1 MTAGELLE
9 AAQAFPVS
17 SLKQRLGE
25 GGLVVVAPHPDDES
39 LGCGGLI
46 AEACAEGRRVRV
58 IVVSDGTGSHPAS
71 KAYPKA
77 RLRDLRETEARRAV
91 NELGLDSD
99 KDIEFLRLPDRFV
112 PSDGPFAEKAI
123 ERIVASA
130 REVRAAA
137 LFVSWRHD
145 PHCDHQASY
154 RLARA
159 AQRRLTAVKLFEY
172 TIWGT
177 ALPAETP
184 VEPAGGFRLEIGRH
198 LARKQR
204 AIDAHRSQTTDLIAD
219 DPNGFRLTGTD
230 LARFALVYESFFE
243 SA

>member
-1 MTAGELLE
+1 VTAGELLE
-9 AAQAFPVS
+9 AAQSFPVS

-46 AEACAEGRRVRV
+46 AAARAGGCPVRV
-58 IVVSDGTGSHPAS
+58 LIVSDGTGSHPAS

-77 RLRDLRETEARRAV
+77 RLRDLRENEARQAV
-91 NELGLDSD
+91 KELGLDPER
-99 KDIEFLRLPDRFV
+99 DIEFLRLPDRFV
-112 PSDGPFAEKAI
+112 PGDGPFAEKAI
-123 ERIVASA
+123 ERIVVSA
-130 REVRAAA
+130 QEVGAAA
-137 LFVSWRHD
+137 FFVSWRND

-159 AQRRLTAVKLFEY
+159 AQCRLTEVKLFEY
-172 TIWGT
+172 TIWGA

-184 VEPAGGFRLEIGRH
+184 VEPAGGFRLEIGQH
-198 LARKQR
+198 LARKRR

-230 LARFALVYESFFE
+230 LARFALVHEFFFE
-243 SA
+243 GA

>member
-1 MTAGELLE
+1 M
-9 AAQAFPVS
+9 
-17 SLKQRLGE
+17 
-25 GGLVVVAPHPDDES
+25 
-39 LGCGGLI
+39 I
-46 AEACAEGRRVRV
+46 AEAQAEGRRVRV
-58 IVVSDGTGSHPAS
+58 VVVSDGTGSHPAS

-91 NELGLDSD
+91 RELGLDSD

-112 PSDGPFAEKAI
+112 PGDGPFAEKAI

-130 REVRAAA
+130 REVRGAA

-198 LARKQR
+198 LPRKRR